1 MRRGLSVMVYRGS
14 VLGLHSPSK
23 ADNVF
28 KDNAKDSI
36 STSASGSA
44 MVPTTFALTHRSG
57 EVDRVG
63 SLQSGWQLLP

>member
-1 MRRGLSVMVYRGS
+1 MRRGLSVMVYRGG

-23 ADNVF
+23 ADNAF

-44 MVPTTFALTHRSG
+44 TAPTTIVLVRRSG

-63 SLQSGWQLLP
+63 SL